1 MKRRKFIAVL
11 CAAAAWPLAAG
22 AKPRTK
28 PFRLGYLAL
37 LPGEDASRV
46 TPMMQ
51 RLQELGYSEGADIIL
66 DYRSAEGRP
75 ERVAALAAELV
86 GANPDVLIAGFGTV
100 TAKAAGAATS
110 SIPIVFT
117 AVGDPVGAGLVASLS
132 HPGANVTGVSGQA
145 AETAAKQLELLEEL
159 IPGGK
164 PIAVLGNPDTPYT
177 ALALQQVNAAADAK
191 GRPLAVFEAT
201 TPDQLPAVIEGAIRS
216 RAGGLV
222 VLADPVLI
230 GARQQLVELLANA
243 RLPAVYGPR
252 AFAEAGGLMSY
263 FADDRQL
270 MRNAADYVDRIL
282 KGATPANLPVEQP
295 TTFELVINLKAAKAL
310 GLEIPPSL
318 LARANDLI
326 E

>member
-1 MKRRKFIAVL
+1 MKRRHFIALLGV
-11 CAAAAWPLAAG
+11 AAAWPLAAG
-22 AKPRTK
+22 AKPPTK

-46 TPMMQ
+46 KPMMQ

-66 DYRSAEGRP
+66 DYRSAEGRSD
-75 ERVAALAAELV
+75 RVAALASELV

-100 TAKAAGAATS
+100 TAKAAGAATN

-177 ALALQQVNAAADAK
+177 ALALQQVNAAAGAK
-191 GRPLAVFEAT
+191 GQALAVFEAT

-243 RLPAVYGPR
+243 QSLRRGGRLDVLLRGRPAAY
-252 AFAEAGGLMSY
+252 A
-263 FADDRQL
+263 
-270 MRNAADYVDRIL
+270 
-282 KGATPANLPVEQP
+282 
-295 TTFELVINLKAAKAL
+295 
-310 GLEIPPSL
+310 
-318 LARANDLI
+318 
-326 E
+326 